1 MIINRR
7 NALLGAAATFAA
19 APFIGGRQAFAADK
33 SLQAAWV
40 GWGDKQVLPV
50 VDAAKKN
57 AAGVNVALET
67 IPVAQYFQ
75 ALEVRLAPRSGTPDF
90 FLVDGPLTASYAVR
104 GHLRDLTGLFDT
116 KLFADASIK
125 QATYQDKLFTAPF
138 GTSSQLLYYNI
149 DLLEQQGL
157 ELPTVDVEKRWTW
170 EQLADAAKKVT
181 SQEKGV
187 WGFSFEQ
194 ADRPYQLFPLMQSL
208 GAKTVSDDGLQV
220 SGYID
225 SAEAIEAYSF
235 YQRLFQESKISPPGL
250 YDGPLVQELFGS
262 GNLGFMVGG
271 TYVMDNLRKTF
282 PKVRFGVAPHPYFKS
297 GKPVTPTGSWHIGLN
312 AKSTNTEA
320 GEALLASVLSEDV
333 MKVWF
338 SVRPNPP
345 VLNSLWNPSAEPFS
359 SDAWKIIRYELDNT
373 AQVRPQTPGY
383 AEYEDTFKLAL
394 RDIQGGSNVAD
405 VLKASAGKIDAAIAK
420 YRT

>member
-1 MIINRR
+1 MRINRR
-7 NALLGAAATFAA
+7 TALLGAAATLTAS
-19 APFIGGRQAFAADK
+19 PFIGGRRSFAADK

-50 VDAAKKN
+50 VDAAKKK
-57 AAGVNVALET
+57 AADVNIALET

-104 GHLRDLTGLFDT
+104 GHLRDLTGLFDPAKFT
-116 KLFADASIK
+116 GAAIK
-125 QATYQDKLFTAPF
+125 QATFQDKLFSAPF
-138 GTSSQLLYYNI
+138 GTSSQLLYYNL
-149 DLLEQQGL
+149 DLLEQQGI
-157 ELPTVDVEKRWTW
+157 EPPATDVEKRWTW
-170 EQLADAAKKVT
+170 EQLVDAAKKVT

-208 GAKTVSDDGLQV
+208 GARTVSDDGLQV

-225 SAEAIEAYSF
+225 SPEAIEAYSF
-235 YQRLFQESKISPPGL
+235 YQRLFQEWKISPPGL

-262 GNLGFMVGG
+262 GNLGFMVAG
-271 TYVMDNLRKTF
+271 TYVMDNLRKNF

-312 AKSTNTEA
+312 AKSANTAA
-320 GEALLASVLSEDV
+320 GEELLAAVLSEDV

-345 VLNSLWNPSAEPFS
+345 VLNSLWDLSAEPFS

-383 AEYEDTFKLAL
+383 AEYEDTLKLAL